1 MMRTLPDYV
10 GSAAFGLKMGVF
22 LPGSDLIGEV
32 ASRAEDLAR
41 DGLLDDG
48 DVICITESVVA
59 RVQENFVTTDEV
71 AKEVATKLDLK
82 PTSTLGVVFPIASR
96 NRFSVALEGL
106 SQAVPQGRV
115 IVQLSYPYDEV
126 GNQVID
132 PAYVEA
138 QGKSEGV
145 LYHADLPKDMLLH
158 PVTKIDYGGYYADVI
173 REAGAQPVI
182 MYGNDPMAILSEEPD
197 GVIAADIRTREQTK
211 AKIKQKFANC
221 ITLQDLCSNGPVA
234 SQWGLLG
241 SNMSSK
247 GKLKL
252 APRDGNQIA
261 QDVQDE
267 ILRRTR
273 RKVQVLIYGDGA
285 YKDPGTGIYE
295 LADPVT
301 SFGATPGLDNCV
313 RGGVK
318 YKMLADRLY
327 AEGKPVQ
334 EIEAAIKEAK
344 NRDLDAG
351 SMETEGTT
359 PRRMTDILAS
369 LADLVSGS
377 SDAGTP
383 VILIKSIFRSK
394 D

>member
-1 MMRTLPDYV
+1 MKTLPAYI

-22 LPGSDLIGEV
+22 LPGCDLVGEV
-32 ASRAEDLAR
+32 SKRAGDLDG

-59 RVQENFVTTDEV
+59 RVQNNIVTTDQ
-71 AKEVATKLDLK
+71 VATEVKAKLSLQ

-106 SQAVPQGRV
+106 AKAVPQGKV
-115 IVQLSYPYDEV
+115 VVQFSHPEDEV

-132 PAYVEA
+132 PVYV
-138 QGKSEGV
+138 QGHGGVGAV
-145 LYHADLPKDMLLH
+145 LYHKDIPGELLLH
-158 PVTKIDYGGYYADVI
+158 PVTNIDYGSYYTDVI
-173 REAGAQPVI
+173 RRQGATPVI
-182 MYGNDPMAILSEEPD
+182 IYANDPQVILAEKPD
-197 GVIAADIRTREQTK
+197 GIIAADIRTRLETK
-211 AKIKQKFANC
+211 AKLQETFANV
-221 ITLQDLCSNGPVA
+221 ITLQDLCSNGDIA

-241 SNMSSK
+241 SNMSSD

-252 APRDGNQIA
+252 APRNGDKITKEI
-261 QDVQDE
+261 QDE
-267 ILRRTR
+267 ILRRTGH
-273 RKVQVLIYGDGA
+273 KVEVLIYGDGA

-301 SFGATPGLDNCV
+301 TFGCTPGLDSCV

-318 YKMLADRLY
+318 YKMLADRLH
-327 AEGKPVQ
+327 AEGKSIP
-334 EIEAAIKEAK
+334 EIEAAIQEA
-344 NRDLDAG
+344 RAG
-351 SMETEGTT
+351 NLEADSIETEGTT
-359 PRRMTDILAS
+359 PRKMTDILAS

-383 VILIKSIFRSK
+383 VVLVKSIFRG
-394 D
+394 